1 MASPSFRIYHCPDYI
16 STIGAGFNSIFDLL
30 SARVLETQSLTD
42 LTGLPFT
49 EEPKRAK
56 EWDNYLEL
64 ARRMEDALA
73 ADGLR

>member
-1 MASPSFRIYHCPDYI
+1 MIVILKQNAKKPSVDH
-16 STIGAGFNSIFDLL
+16 L
-30 SARVLETQSLTD
+30 LTD

-64 ARRMEDALA
+64 VRRMEDALA